1 MCVLH
6 YAFLKKKLIGRL
18 AELNQESQDLLQ
30 KKVNTKDLVL
40 NRREAIIN
48 FWNFFQ
54 LSGLIKTPHL
64 LDFEKFSNTLSFLSR
79 NLLFY

>member
-1 MCVLH
+1 MIYRYKNMSLENILLYNVRFTLCV
-6 YAFLKKKLIGRL
+6 
-18 AELNQESQDLLQ
+18 SQ